1 MNLRQLSYLGT
12 SFTVATVDLAHDS
25 LHLLWKDARGQRIGS
40 LEGAEAWAT
49 AQKKKL
55 LMATNAGIFAPG
67 YVPLGLHVSEGKT
80 LVKLN
85 QWHGGGNFFL
95 APNGVFAVVGKR
107 AGVWETGEF
116 AKLTIKPRLA
126 TQSGPLLVQGGKLHP
141 KFTKGSANKNIRSGV
156 GVARDGK
163 VVFVLSQL
171 PVNFY
176 DFASLFRD
184 TLGCPNALYLDGA
197 ISGMLCPGTALSST
211 GSDDFAG
218 IFAVVKE
225 NR

>member
-1 MNLRQLSYLGT
+1 MNLRELSYRGA
-12 SFTVATVDLAHDS
+12 SFIVATVDLAHDD
-25 LHLLWKDARGQRIGS
+25 LHLLWKDARGQRFGS

-49 AQKKKL
+49 AQKKRL
-55 LMATNAGIFAPG
+55 LLATNAGIFAPG

-116 AKLTIKPRLA
+116 AQRTLKPRLA
-126 TQSGPLLVQGGKLHP
+126 TQSGPLLVHRGRLHP
-141 KFTKGSANKNIRSGV
+141 KFTKGSANRNIRSGV
-156 GVARDGK
+156 GVTQDGK

-184 TLGCPNALYLDGA
+184 MLHCPDALYLDGA
-197 ISGMLCPGTALSST
+197 ISGMLCPGSTLSNT

-218 IFAVVKE
+218 ILAVLK
-225 NR
+225 

>member
-1 MNLRQLSYLGT
+1 MNLREVSYLGT
-12 SFTVATVDLAHDS
+12 SFVVATVDLAHDD
-25 LHLLWKDARGQRIGS
+25 LHLLWKDAKGQRFGS

-49 AQKKKL
+49 AQKKTL
-55 LMATNAGIFAPG
+55 LLATNAGIFAPG
-67 YVPLGLHVSEGKT
+67 YVPLGLHVSAGKT

-95 APNGVFAVVGKR
+95 APNGVFAVEGKR

-116 AKLTIKPRLA
+116 AQRKLKPRLA
-126 TQSGPLLVQGGKLHP
+126 TQSGPLLVQRGKIHP

-184 TLGCPNALYLDGA
+184 MLHCPDALYLDGA
-197 ISGMLCPGTALSST
+197 ISGMLCPGTALSNT
-211 GSDDFAG
+211 GSDNFAG
-218 IFAVVKE
+218 ILAVLK
-225 NR
+225 

>member
-1 MNLRQLSYLGT
+1 MNLRELRYQGA
-12 SFTVATVDLAHDS
+12 SFVVATVDLAHDD
-25 LHLLWKDARGQRIGS
+25 LHLLWKDARGQRFGS
-40 LEGAEAWAT
+40 LERTESWAK

-55 LMATNAGIFAPG
+55 LLATNAGIFAPG

-116 AKLTIKPRLA
+116 AKLSLKPRLA
-126 TQSGPLLVQGGKLHP
+126 TQSGPLLVQRGKLHP

-171 PVNFY
+171 PVNFH
-176 DFASLFRD
+176 DFASVFRD
-184 TLGCPNALYLDGA
+184 ALHCPDALYLDGT
-197 ISGMLCPGTALSST
+197 ISGILCPGTALSNP

-218 IFAVVKE
+218 IFAVVE
-225 NR
+225 EST

>member
-1 MNLRQLSYLGT
+1 MNLHQLSYLST
-12 SFTVATVDLAHDS
+12 SFTVATIDLAHDD
-25 LHLLWKDARGQRIGS
+25 LRLLWKDTQGQRFGA
-40 LEGAEAWAT
+40 LEKAEAWAT

-116 AKLTIKPRLA
+116 AKLQIKPRLA
-126 TQSGPLLVQGGKLHP
+126 TQSGPLLVQNGKLHP

-156 GVARDGK
+156 GVARDAK

-184 TLGCPNALYLDGA
+184 ALGCPDALYLDGA
-197 ISGMLCPGTALSST
+197 ISGMLCPGTALSNT

-218 IFAVVKE
+218 ILTVLK
-225 NR
+225 